1 MPDPSRSLLS
11 EQIDAITDH
20 LRRNQSVSCAD
31 AETEDLLLTRLDAL
45 KCSPTPDEA
54 AAAFVNR
61 LHKQYFPHE
70 HQD

>member
-1 MPDPSRSLLS
+1 MPDFSRPPLS
-11 EQIDAITDH
+11 EQIDEIINH

-45 KCSPTPDEA
+45 KSKPATDDA
-54 AAAFVNR
+54 SAFVNR